1 MLDLFSAFSTLNCIY
16 FIMLMLGIIWT
27 AVVLVGGAVS
37 SVDLPD
43 FEFGDVDPSGIDFS
57 IDHDIGFDH
66 GSVEVSAL
74 SPITI
79 ASFVTSFGGLGLIAT
94 QLLGIPEPASLF
106 FAAIGAALI
115 AGGMFMFYSRVL
127 VAGQGSSAVRLGE
140 IKGKKAEIIIPIPK
154 GGMGQVALVSRGART
169 TWSARS
175 VDGEAVPSGTVVT
188 VETVTGNT
196 VIVSR

>member
-1 MLDLFSAFSTLNCIY
+1 
-16 FIMLMLGIIWT
+16 
-27 AVVLVGGAVS
+27 
-37 SVDLPD
+37 
-43 FEFGDVDPSGIDFS
+43 
-57 IDHDIGFDH
+57 
-66 GSVEVSAL
+66 VEVSAL

-127 VAGQGSSAVRLGE
+127 VAGQGSSAVQLGE
-140 IKGKKAEIIIPIPK
+140 LKGKKAEIIIPIPK
-154 GGMGQVALVSRGART
+154 GGMGQVALVSKGTRT

-175 VDGEAVPSGTVVT
+175 VDGNPVPSGTVVT
-188 VETVTGNT
+188 IEAVTGNT
-196 VIVSR
+196 IIVSR

>member
-1 MLDLFSAFSTLNCIY
+1 MLDLFSSFSTLNCIY
-16 FIMLMLGIIWT
+16 FFMLMAGIIWT
-27 AVVLVGGAVS
+27 VVVLIGGAVS

-43 FEFGDVDPSGIDFS
+43 IDFGEVDASGIDLS
-57 IDHDIGFDH
+57 IDHDVGFDH

-106 FAAIGAALI
+106 VAALGAALI

-127 VAGQGSSAVRLGE
+127 VAGQGSSAVQLGE
-140 IKGKKAEIIIPIPK
+140 LKGKKAEIIIPIPK
-154 GGMGQVALVSRGART
+154 GGMGQVALVSKGTRT

-175 VDGEAVPSGTVVT
+175 VDGNPVPSGTVVT
-188 VETVTGNT
+188 IEAVTGNT
-196 VIVSR
+196 IIVSR